1 MNFKWITLNVD
12 LKPMKIH
19 KTILFALLFNI
30 PFGAQASTG
39 IAGCQG
45 VEGPSL
51 QVLGSGGP
59 IADDGRASS
68 GYLIWVDGR
77 SRFLVDAGGGV
88 FLRFGETGARFE
100 DLEHLSISHF
110 HTDHSADLVAL
121 LKSGYFSSR
130 SGALSISGPMT
141 GGDYPG
147 TGDFL
152 ERLLDKDNGAYA
164 YLEGYLDGSD
174 GLVELLAVEVDPGLT
189 KATRVYTDPD
199 SDIDI
204 HALGVPHGP
213 VPSLAYRIR
222 IGQKSIVFSGDQN
235 GSSVGFIDF
244 ARDTDV
250 LVMHMPI
257 PENITGIA
265 RKLHAPPSV
274 IGKIAAET
282 GTGNLVLSH
291 FMSRSLTNMEE
302 NLNQVRSHYDGPLT
316 TAYDLDCV
324 GF

>member
-1 MNFKWITLNVD
+1 
-12 LKPMKIH
+12 MKIH